1 MTSRLLAL
9 FAAIL
14 LGACARPGS
23 IPPVDAAVSGA
34 PDDLP
39 ATAPLAAEEAAVA
52 DQPLPTTVAASAG
65 FVASPVAAA
74 VEALTSTAPPLPAPD
89 SRSAACRRAA
99 SSLIIRWEVSS
110 EDWYDQ
116 ALRFPIWPG
125 GASGVTWGIGY
136 DGGQQAS
143 VVIADDWQ
151 DHAQAA
157 RLATTAGIVGTPA
170 REALPRYRDIATAY
184 GYAGQVFED
193 RSLIEYERRTR
204 RAFEDGFDQL
214 RSNACAAMVSLV
226 YNRGATMTGDSR
238 LEMRVLRDE
247 CIPVQDYACMA
258 RELRSMKRIWRG
270 TVNERG
276 LTARREAEAIL
287 VETP

>member
-1 MTSRLLAL
+1 MTRRALVLL
-9 FAAIL
+9 AAIL
-14 LGACARPGS
+14 LGACARPEA
-23 IPPVDAAVSGA
+23 IPPVDSPVAGA
-34 PDDLP
+34 PAGLP
-39 ATAPLAAEEAAVA
+39 ATAPLAAEEAAVSG
-52 DQPLPTTVAASAG
+52 QPLPTAVEAVAG
-65 FVASPVAAA
+65 VVASPVAAA
-74 VEALTSTAPPLPAPD
+74 VEALTRTAPPLPAPD

-110 EDWYDQ
+110 EAWYDQ

-136 DGGQQAS
+136 DGGHQAS

-151 DHAQAA
+151 EHAQAA

-184 GYAGQVFED
+184 KYAGQVFED
-193 RSLIEYERRTR
+193 RSLIDHERRTR
-204 RAFEDGFDQL
+204 RAFEDGFGHL
-214 RSNACAAMVSLV
+214 RPNACAAMVSLIF
-226 YNRGATMTGDSR
+226 NRGASMTGDSR
-238 LEMRVLRDE
+238 REMRALRDV

>member
-1 MTSRLLAL
+1 MTRRAVALL
-9 FAAIL
+9 AAIL
-14 LGACARPGS
+14 LGACARPGA
-23 IPPVDAAVSGA
+23 IPPVDAAVAGA
-34 PDDLP
+34 PADLP
-39 ATAPLAAEEAAVA
+39 ASAPLAAEQAAVA
-52 DQPLPTTVAASAG
+52 GQLLPTAVAAGAG
-65 FVASPVAAA
+65 VVASPVAAA
-74 VEALTSTAPPLPAPD
+74 VDSLTRTAPPLPTTD
-89 SRSAACRRAA
+89 SRSASCRRAA

-110 EDWYDQ
+110 EAWYDQ

-136 DGGQQAS
+136 DGGHQAS
-143 VVIADDWQ
+143 IVIADDWQ
-151 DHAQAA
+151 EHAQAA

-184 GYAGQVFED
+184 RYAGQVFED

-204 RAFEDGFDQL
+204 RLFIDGFDEL
-214 RSNACAAMVSLV
+214 RPNACAAMVSLV
-226 YNRGATMTGDSR
+226 YNRGDSTIGDSR
-238 LEMRVLRDE
+238 REMRVLRDD

-276 LTARREAEAIL
+276 LTARREAEALL

>member
-9 FAAIL
+9 LAAIL
-14 LGACARPGS
+14 LGACARPGA

-151 DHAQAA
+151 EHAQAA

-184 GYAGQVFED
+184 RYAGQVFED
-193 RSLIEYERRTR
+193 RSLIEHERRTR

-214 RSNACAAMVSLV
+214 RPNACAAMISLI
-226 YNRGATMTGDSR
+226 YNRGAAMTGDSR
-238 LEMRVLRDE
+238 REMRALRDV

-276 LTARREAEAIL
+276 LTARREAEALL